1 MATKTKWKKKD
12 TKITSW
18 TLHVNTSTNNTVVT
32 LTDEQ
37 WNKVS
42 WSWTWPMWYKNSKKS
57 TPYAAEMLTK
67 KILKDAQSQWLKE
80 IWIVIRWVW
89 MARDWVFKAI
99 NEIWLVDIKYIKE
112 ETPLQFGGCKW
123 KRPKRN

>member
-1 MATKTKWKKKD
+1 MATKTKGKKKD
-12 TKITSW
+12 TKIISG

-37 WNKVS
+37 GNKVS
-42 WSWTWPMWYKNSKKS
+42 GSGTGPMGYKNSKKS

-67 KILKDAQSQWLKE
+67 KILKDAQNQGLKE
-80 IWIVIRWVW
+80 IGVVIRGVG
-89 MARDWVFKAI
+89 MARDGVFKAI
-99 NEIWLVDIKYIKE
+99 NEIGLVDIKYIKE
-112 ETPLQFGGCKW
+112 ETPLQFGGCKG